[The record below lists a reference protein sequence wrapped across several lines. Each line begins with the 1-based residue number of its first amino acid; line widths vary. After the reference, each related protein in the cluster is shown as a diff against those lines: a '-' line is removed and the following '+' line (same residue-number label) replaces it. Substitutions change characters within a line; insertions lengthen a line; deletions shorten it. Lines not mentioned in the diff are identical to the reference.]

1 MSRSRYPWEQAL
13 IDALLVAEG
22 DRHQEKIALAE
33 QTIRSRS
40 AELAG
45 LEREAQQQES
55 FFEEFLAL
63 QDALQTIKS
72 LKRLYADGDSST

>member
-1 MSRSRYPWEQAL
+1 MSRFRYPWEQIL
-13 IDALLVAEG
+13 IDALLVGES

-45 LEREAQQQES
+45 LERAALLEES
-55 FFEEFLAL
+55 VFEEFLAL
-63 QDALQTIKS
+63 QDALRTIKS
-72 LKRLYADGDSST
+72 LKRLYADRNA